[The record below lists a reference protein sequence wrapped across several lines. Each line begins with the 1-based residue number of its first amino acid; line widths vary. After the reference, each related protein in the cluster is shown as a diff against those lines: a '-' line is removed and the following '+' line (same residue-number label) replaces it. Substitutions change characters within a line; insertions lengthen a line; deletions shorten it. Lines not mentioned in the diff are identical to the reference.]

1 MITNSP
7 KKIQRAKKSLTQK
20 SEFSLRKDH
29 GAPSAKKQKRRKN
42 PFRVAK
48 NHSIQ
53 SLSILSQIEEELLI
67 KLSWTEQTYRN
78 KQLQQIYSTTTNQA
92 AKMAAIEDDISMIG
106 YEESDF
112 EVESDD
118 DNDDD
123 NFMMVDEENKKSMAP
138 KSTKGKKA
146 ASSNKS
152 KKNPILSPR
161 TEGAGNVPK
170 SSATISTTAKGATK
184 NNNKKK
190 TVEETYQKKSQLE
203 HILLR
208 PDTYVGSVEPLTE
221 QMFIYDEVQDAIINK
236 TITYTPGLYKIFDE
250 SKF

>member
-1 MITNSP
+1 
-7 KKIQRAKKSLTQK
+7 
-20 SEFSLRKDH
+20 
-29 GAPSAKKQKRRKN
+29 
-42 PFRVAK
+42 
-48 NHSIQ
+48 
-53 SLSILSQIEEELLI
+53 
-67 KLSWTEQTYRN
+67 
-78 KQLQQIYSTTTNQA
+78 
-92 AKMAAIEDDISMIG
+92 MAAIEDDISMIG

-118 DNDDD
+118 DDDS
-123 NFMMVDEENKKSMAP
+123 FMMVDEENKKSMAL

-146 ASSNKS
+146 ASSTNKS
-152 KKNPILSPR
+152 KSNKKNPILSPR

-170 SSATISTTAKGATK
+170 SSATTTAKGTTK
-184 NNNKKK
+184 NAKKK

-208 PDTYVGSVEPLTE
+208 PDTYVGSVEPITE
-221 QMFIYDEVQDAIINK
+221 QMFIYDEVEDAIINK